1 MEPVNRG
8 KRGQLNPAFEL
19 VARRRA
25 IEAADVES
33 PVIEAGQGEAGTQ
46 PDLLMHIVPPT
57 ADVARPRGNIAVA
70 ACETRAG
77 QQEWALPILGH
88 LIINGFVVLDGI
100 GIVELFNVAPRLSF
114 FIPAHPIRTHTR
126 RFVHVEPEAFHALIQ
141 DHVMLLAPPFLGLWI
156 EEVCQAGSS
165 APRPDNILL
174 IPGPAVHKVAVLHT
188 IWVIL
193 RLCICDIRVV
203 YHTHT
208 YIEAVEFCNHPLW
221 VGEISGIPLRR
232 ATLILIPLNI
242 RHHHIQRDFL
252 VSVCLCHTLD
262 ILLGVTIMALDVSI
276 TPFGR
281 EVCFP
286 DDIREG
292 LCNLLHGRTVHEI
305 VQQLPAWGRI
315 QGPEGIRFWV
325 GFPKIEHRA
334 ARVVKID
341 RVPFGANKM
350 RIGHIPT
357 AFPALLDIGIALVPG
372 AVVAPHD

>member
-1 MEPVNRG
+1 M
-8 KRGQLNPAFEL
+8 
-19 VARRRA
+19 
-25 IEAADVES
+25 
-33 PVIEAGQGEAGTQ
+33 
-46 PDLLMHIVPPT
+46 
-57 ADVARPRGNIAVA
+57 A

-100 GIVELFNVAPRLSF
+100 GIVELFNIAPRLSF

-141 DHVMLLAPPFLGLWI
+141 DHVMQLAPPFLGLWI

-188 IWVIL
+188 IWVIFG
-193 RLCICDIRVV
+193 LCICDIRVV
-203 YHTHT
+203 YDAHAH
-208 YIEAVEFCNHPLW
+208 IEIVEFCNHPLW

-252 VSVCLCHTLD
+252 VSVCLRHTLD
-262 ILLGVTIMALDVSI
+262 ILLGVTVMALDISI
-276 TPFGR
+276 SPCRRKIRFPDHVR
-281 EVCFP
+281 EVLR
-286 DDIREG
+286 D
-292 LCNLLHGRTVHEI
+292 LLHGRAIHEI
-305 VQQLPAWGRI
+305 IQQLSARGRI
-315 QGPEGIRFWV
+315 QGPERIRLWV

-350 RIGHIPT
+350 WVGHIPT
-357 AFPALLDIGIALVPG
+357 AFPSLLDIGIALVPG